1 MDDPCSG
8 GARRPG
14 HWRQPFN
21 CGTMRPSPYP
31 KRSAFTLD
39 IIDASGYRPNVGIV
53 ICDARGRV
61 FWAKRVGHD
70 AWQFPQGGIDQGESP
85 RDTLFREL
93 HEEVGLEPGHVEIL
107 GQTQGWLKYQLPR
120 RYIRRNEATP
130 CIGQKQKWFL
140 LRLVGEEHHIRFDRG
155 PKAEFDAWRWVS
167 YWYPIGQVIDFK
179 RDVYRLALKELCR
192 ALPTSESRGHRRDR

>member
-1 MDDPCSG
+1 
-8 GARRPG
+8 
-14 HWRQPFN
+14 
-21 CGTMRPSPYP
+21 MRASPYP

-53 ICDARGRV
+53 ICDAQGRV

-70 AWQFPQGGIDQGESP
+70 AWQFPQGGIDRGESP

-120 RYIRRNEATP
+120 RYIRRNEVTR

-140 LRLVGEEHHIRFDRG
+140 LRLVGEEQHIRFDRG
-155 PKAEFDAWRWVS
+155 PKAEFDDWRWVS